1 MPSSLGNMAAL
12 PWEGPVTSS
21 GVKTEA
27 LKDLAEGLN
36 LAEWLTLDSE
46 GQRIIGL

>member
-1 MPSSLGNMAAL
+1 MPSSLGYMAAL

-27 LKDLAEGLN
+27 LKDLVMG
-36 LAEWLTLDSE
+36 
-46 GQRIIGL
+46 